1 MVYSICDELK
11 HLPLPKEKFCTT
23 KDGISNL
30 LSMGK
35 LVKEEY
41 QVTMNSDVENV
52 INVYNEDNSYIKFVC
67 VQGGL
72 YCINLDSSGEDTIFL
87 PQFPNRRIIS
97 LILITRELPWLDTFS
112 SACAFHLTLI
122 LPIQLIK
129 VELRSVGLTEGTSIL
144 PMSSLGLPRPRWKE
158 RRCRERTRC
167 HVIVV

>member
-1 MVYSICDELK
+1 MK

-52 INVYNEDNSYIKFVC
+52 INVYNKDNSYIKFVC

-72 YCINLDSSGEDTIFL
+72 YCINLDSGGKHTNFLTTDSEQKDHFSDINNKRTTLARYIQEYLCLPSNTDLADAIDKGE
-87 PQFPNRRIIS
+87 
-97 LILITRELPWLDTFS
+97 
-112 SACAFHLTLI
+112 
-122 LPIQLIK
+122 IK
-129 VELRSVGLTEGTSIL
+129 ECGIDIRHI
-144 PMSSLGLPRPRWKE
+144 
-158 RRCRERTRC
+158 
-167 HVIVV
+167 